1 MEKTCYFIRH
11 GHAMHNKLFWDIGK
25 RAYREFRDTNL
36 LYDGY
41 EQCEDLRNSW
51 KNLKNVELVCVSPCV
66 RTLDTALFTFKNRNV
81 KLIAKDFLIEYPLG
95 GDEICNQR
103 KNISDLTYLYPQIDF
118 SEIKDEVLPWSSE
131 RETYENLNL
140 RIEKMKQWI
149 KKRPETT
156 ITVVSHS
163 SFIGMFKDKKIGDE
177 KNELKHCFPD
187 NIRV

>member
-66 RTLDTALFTFKNRNV
+66 RTLDTALFTFKNHNV

-95 GDEICNQR
+95 GD
-103 KNISDLTYLYPQIDF
+103 
-118 SEIKDEVLPWSSE
+118 E

-177 KNELKHCFPD
+177 KNELKHCFPYTVK
-187 NIRV
+187 I